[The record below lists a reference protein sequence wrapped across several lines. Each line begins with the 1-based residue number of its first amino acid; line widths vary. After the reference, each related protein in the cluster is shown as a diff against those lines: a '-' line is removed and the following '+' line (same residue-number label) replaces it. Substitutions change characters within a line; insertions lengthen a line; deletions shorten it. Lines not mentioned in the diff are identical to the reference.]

1 MNLTLEESNYV
12 CLSNRCDNLTQSGP
26 SLAEYSKTLPDLVH
40 AKVILPSET
49 HGKKGK
55 NEYASVPYSALKAW
69 A

>member
-40 AKVILPSET
+40 AKVILPYET
-49 HGKKGK
+49 HGKKGHK
-55 NEYASVPYSALKAW
+55 K
-69 A
+69 